1 MLPESF
7 ISIAEI
13 GIAGG
18 LGHLD
23 RPTKTANTPILLI
36 ASDFPAH
43 LLRSSL
49 LVSVR
54 SAVRRVPTNYYI
66 TAIPAAAIIVNCF
79 SNFFLRVAA
88 LSAHLNRVNPFLSVM
103 VIFIMIC
110 QFRTRDSAIT
120 RCFCFGYRML

>member
-13 GIAGG
+13 GIAGD
-18 LGHLD
+18 LG

-54 SAVRRVPTNYYI
+54 SAVRRDPTNYYI

-79 SNFFLRVAA
+79 SNFFLRVAT
-88 LSAHLNRVNPFLSVM
+88 L
-103 VIFIMIC
+103 
-110 QFRTRDSAIT
+110 
-120 RCFCFGYRML
+120 